1 MSAQPT
7 AAAVDPDAVID
18 RLPVVVFR
26 VGPDLR
32 ITYANRTGCDLVG
45 LRPDEVVGR
54 SCRELGMGPDAYG
67 RWVEHLQTT
76 FRTGAAGHFEYLR
89 PGPPAEHLIEYR
101 FVPERGPGGPVAS
114 VLVAAVML
122 DEVKELRAALRCR
135 EELFREFMNNVPA
148 IAWMRV
154 EPGRYVYVNKTYL
167 DHYGLRPEDRIG
179 KTFDEVWAPDLAAR
193 FRAND
198 LQVLASGR
206 AEQFV
211 ETAPDPDGTPRAWLN
226 VKFPFT
232 GPDGERY
239 VGGVGVDV
247 TERERA
253 AAARRELDARLASSQ
268 KVEGLALLAAG
279 AAHDFKNIVQV
290 MLGNADLAAAALP
303 PDSPARECLDAIVA
317 AGERAADLCR
327 QMMSFAGAARP
338 RPGPTDLAAV
348 ARDTVRLLYP
358 AGRGR
363 VEVLVAAPEGVPPV
377 WADPSQLS
385 QVVLNLVT
393 NAIQAIGPRPGRVTV
408 SVSAAADRV
417 TLEVTDDGCGIPAVD
432 LPRVFDPFFTTKAD
446 GSGLGLAAVV
456 GIVRDLG
463 GTIGVESADG
473 AGTTFRVALPAHRP
487 TPA

>member
-7 AAAVDPDAVID
+7 AAADPAVVID

-45 LRPDEVVGR
+45 LRPDQVLGR
-54 SCRELGMGPDAYG
+54 SCRDLGMGPDAYG
-67 RWVEHLQTT
+67 RWVEHLQAA

-89 PGPPAEHLIEYR
+89 PGPPADHLIEYR
-101 FVPERGPGGPVAS
+101 FVPESGPAGAVAS
-114 VLVAAVML
+114 VLVAAVVL
-122 DEVKELRAALRCR
+122 DEVRQLRDALRCR

-154 EPGRYVYVNKTYL
+154 EPGRYVFVNKTYL
-167 DHYGLRPEDRIG
+167 DHFGINPEDRIG
-179 KTFDEVWAPDLAAR
+179 KTFDEVWAPDVAAR

-198 LQVLASGR
+198 LRVLASGR
-206 AEQFV
+206 AEQFI
-211 ETAPDPDGTPRAWLN
+211 ETVPDPDGTPRTWLD

-253 AAARRELDARLASSQ
+253 AAARRELDARLVSAQ

-279 AAHDFKNIVQV
+279 AAHDFKNILSV

-317 AGERAADLCR
+317 AGERAAGLCR
-327 QMMSFAGAARP
+327 QMTSFAGATRP
-338 RPGPTDLAAV
+338 RPGPTDFVAV
-348 ARDTVRLLYP
+348 ARDTVRMVYP
-358 AGRGR
+358 VGRGR
-363 VEVLVAAPEGVPPV
+363 VEVLAAAAEDVPPV

-393 NAIQAIGPRPGRVTV
+393 NAVQAVGPRPGRVAV
-408 SVSAAADRV
+408 SVGAAGGRV
-417 TLEVTDDGCGIPAVD
+417 TLEVADDGCGIPAAD

-446 GSGLGLAAVV
+446 GSGLGLAAVA

-463 GTIGVESADG
+463 GTIGVESAAG
-473 AGTTFRVALPAHRP
+473 VGTTFRVALPAHRT